1 MNCHNKPPTLPT
13 FHRRRGADDKEYTNM
28 KVIILNGSPRKGW
41 NTDLLLK
48 EAEKAQG
55 MPEQKLSTSIFMI

>member
-1 MNCHNKPPTLPT
+1 
-13 FHRRRGADDKEYTNM
+13 M